1 MTTEKMKTV
10 SGNCLLHQY
19 RWDTGGPDVDKRIVL
34 RHLKSRRLHLLLLV
48 QPRAVV
54 AFESGERRPGSQA
67 LEVLSPEVGDHIL
80 QVGELLVPGFG

>member
-1 MTTEKMKTV
+1 
-10 SGNCLLHQY
+10 
-19 RWDTGGPDVDKRIVL
+19 
-34 RHLKSRRLHLLLLV
+34 V